1 MPPPNGDRL
10 AELSKARK
18 NSPPAAT
25 ASVVVPG
32 VNHLL
37 LPAVTGE
44 PDEYDTLVSGA
55 VSPAVISALVT
66 WLNQPV
72 K

>member
-1 MPPPNGDRL
+1 MPRC
-10 AELSKARK
+10 
-18 NSPPAAT
+18 
-25 ASVVVPG
+25 SVDAQNVIVPG

-44 PDEYDTLVSGA
+44 PDEYDTLVSGS